1 MKKLLIVAAV
11 AMAAIASN
19 AAAVTWSTGGL
30 AYGGATLAKETAT
43 GYLWIITSTAYD
55 AYSSY
60 TDGEALSK
68 AIYDDYKDKLGDA
81 SASALSGK
89 KGALPLTDGTEYSA
103 GDSVYAVVL
112 YTTTQGGTDYFMGNA
127 GYVTL
132 ESAQDKEVGAM
143 ATFIGG
149 DGNSATSYATAW
161 STAAVP
167 EPTSCLLMLLGMA
180 RPRLRFGCVRALREP
195 PTRGGYGLAL
205 RRRRA

>member
-30 AYGGATLAKETAT
+30 AYGGSTLAKETAT
-43 GYLWIITSTAYD
+43 GYLWIISSTEYGS
-55 AYSSY
+55 YSSY

-68 AIYDDYKDKLGDA
+68 AIYGDYKDKLGDA
-81 SASALSGK
+81 SASSLSGK

-103 GDSVYAVVL
+103 GDSIYAVVL
-112 YTTTQGGTDYFMGNA
+112 YTTNQGGTDYFMGNA

-132 ESAQDKEVGAM
+132 ESAQNVEVSNM

-149 DGNSATSYATAW
+149 NQNSMTSNATAW

-167 EPTSCLLMLLGMA
+167 EPTSGLLLLLGMA
-180 RPRLRFGCVRALREP
+180 
-195 PTRGGYGLAL
+195 GLAL